1 MSRQIKLYYEISVD
15 NKRITIEITDE
26 SGNSISRYVDEYAFN
41 SFKDSTDFYNTMLE
55 KYDAEYDDAF
65 AEVLDK
71 LSNKLKKEGY
81 FND

>member
-1 MSRQIKLYYEISVD
+1 MSRKIKIYYEISVD

-26 SGNSISRYVDEYAFN
+26 SSNSISKYVGEYTFN

-55 KYDAEYDDAF
+55 KYDAEYDNAF
-65 AEVLDK
+65 ADVLDE
-71 LSNKLKKEGY
+71 LRNKIAKEGY